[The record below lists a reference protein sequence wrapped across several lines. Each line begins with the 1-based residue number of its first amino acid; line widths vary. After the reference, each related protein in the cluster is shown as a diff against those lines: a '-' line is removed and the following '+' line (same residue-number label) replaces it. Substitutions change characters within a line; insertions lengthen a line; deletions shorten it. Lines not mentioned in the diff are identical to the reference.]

1 MKTYAYAGLTA
12 ALMAASAGV
21 GAGSVVYL
29 RPLQPAQ
36 QQQAATPPPPA
47 PVPAI
52 RTVSWFEAHEA
63 ERAAKM
69 AACADNPG
77 VGQHDPE
84 CLNAGRAAENIG
96 HRNFQAAAKA
106 ALGGRN

>member
-1 MKTYAYAGLTA
+1 MNRYAYAGVA
-12 ALMAASAGV
+12 ALMALSGAAGFGSA
-21 GAGSVVYL
+21 VYL
-29 RPLQPAQ
+29 RPLQPP
-36 QQQAATPPPPA
+36 QQQAATVPPPA

-52 RTVSWFEAHEA
+52 RTVSWFEGHEA